1 MTAPPQAELK
11 SNPTPLQLDLSG
23 LNCPLP
29 VLKTKAALAR
39 MQPGDELQVL
49 VTHPDSV
56 REFEVLCRGNDLEL
70 VDFRQSGSGYRY
82 LIRKLL

>member
-1 MTAPPQAELK
+1 MNQTAETMEA
-11 SNPTPLQLDLSG
+11 SVVTVDLSG

-39 MQPGDELQVL
+39 EPVGTLLEVI

-56 REFEVLCRGNDLEL
+56 REFAILCKADNLEL
-70 VDFRQSGSGYRY
+70 EKFTEQDGRFIYR
-82 LIRKLL
+82 IRKLR

>member
-1 MTAPPQAELK
+1 MNQVAEALE
-11 SNPTPLQLDLSG
+11 SAVVLDLSG

-39 MQPGDELQVL
+39 EPAGTLLEVI

-56 REFEVLCRGNDLEL
+56 REFEVLCSADNIEMES
-70 VDFRQSGSGYRY
+70 FSEESGRYVYR
-82 LIRKLL
+82 IRKLA

>member
-1 MTAPPQAELK
+1 MSALPKPESQI
-11 SNPTPLQLDLSG
+11 PLLDLSG

-39 MQPGDELQVL
+39 MSAGDELQVL

-56 REFEVLCRGNDLEL
+56 REFEVLCRGKDVDLVE
-70 VDFRQSGSGYRY
+70 FHQSDDGYHY
-82 LIRKLL
+82 LLRKQL

>member
-1 MTAPPQAELK
+1 MNQPQPAVAPPHRI
-11 SNPTPLQLDLSG
+11 DLSG

-39 MQPGDELQVL
+39 IQPGELLEVI

-56 REFEVLCRGNDLEL
+56 REFEVLCSAPELTLEAFSER
-70 VDFRQSGSGYRY
+70 DGSYVY
-82 LIRKLL
+82 LIKKLL

>member
-1 MTAPPQAELK
+1 MNQPAETTE
-11 SNPTPLQLDLSG
+11 STVVVDLSG

-39 MQPGDELQVL
+39 EPAGILLEVI

-56 REFEVLCRGNDLEL
+56 REFEVLCKADSLEL
-70 VDFRQSGSGYRY
+70 ESFAQQDGRYIYR
-82 LIRKLL
+82 IRKLR

>member
-1 MTAPPQAELK
+1 MIAPPEAELE
-11 SNPTPLQLDLSG
+11 SATIQLDLSG

-49 VTHPDSV
+49 VTHQDSV
-56 REFEVLCRGNDLEL
+56 REFEVLCSGNDLEL
-70 VDFRQSGSGYRY
+70 VDFRQSDSGYRY

>member
-1 MTAPPQAELK
+1 MSGVAEALN
-11 SNPTPLQLDLSG
+11 SAVVVDLSG

-39 MQPGDELQVL
+39 EPAGTLLEVI

-56 REFEVLCRGNDLEL
+56 REFEVLCSADNIELEE
-70 VDFRQSGSGYRY
+70 FFEESGRYIYR
-82 LIRKLL
+82 IRKLG

>member
-1 MTAPPQAELK
+1 MTAPPEAELEATIK
-11 SNPTPLQLDLSG
+11 QLDLSG

-39 MQPGDELQVL
+39 MQPGDELQVR

-70 VDFRQSGSGYRY
+70 VDFRQSDSGYLY
-82 LIRKLL
+82 VIRKLL

>member
-1 MTAPPQAELK
+1 MNQPADETE
-11 SNPTPLQLDLSG
+11 TPLVVDLSG

-39 MQPGDELQVL
+39 EPAGTLLEVV

-56 REFEVLCRGNDLEL
+56 REFEVLCKADSLKLEAFIEQ
-70 VDFRQSGSGYRY
+70 DGRFIYR
-82 LIRKLL
+82 IRKLK

>member
-1 MTAPPQAELK
+1 MTAQPQAE
-11 SNPTPLQLDLSG
+11 STTLQLDLSG

-39 MQPGDELQVL
+39 MHPGEELQVR

-56 REFEVLCRGNDLEL
+56 REFEVLCRAGNLEL
-70 VDFRQSGSGYRY
+70 VDFRQTDDAYLY
-82 LIRKLL
+82 LIRKLA

>member
-1 MTAPPQAELK
+1 MTASPEAELE
-11 SNPTPLQLDLSG
+11 SATIQLDLSG

-70 VDFRQSGSGYRY
+70 VDFRQSDSSYRY

>member
-1 MTAPPQAELK
+1 MSAMPEPKPEI
-11 SNPTPLQLDLSG
+11 PLLDLSG

-39 MQPGDELQVL
+39 MAPGEQLRVL

-56 REFEVLCRGNDLEL
+56 REFEVLCRGSEVEML
-70 VDFRQSGSGYRY
+70 DFEHGDRGYAY
-82 LIRKLL
+82 LLRKLG